1 MLLYLV
7 LLRNA
12 EGWIC
17 LQVFS
22 DAFSGHCRVRMQRG
36 LFSFL
41 CDLSQTHRIPTSPS
55 TKHSH
60 SHDLNLH
67 PTLSLPSTVCFSL
80 VLWIKDWN
88 CFFFSAQGL
97 QKLTAAL
104 CPNIP
109 QREENELKKPLYSV
123 LYLLTPL
130 PCDTISQKDRNKK
143 SGDFF
148 HFARKTLQWKNV
160 QLAMQHYYTMAR
172 HSGQLQTLLPAF
184 DNNMTCVTLPPIYIA
199 CNSAPPPDGLCSNY
213 VPITVKGSIFT
224 ASAG

>member
-22 DAFSGHCRVRMQRG
+22 DAFSGHCRVRMRRG

-41 CDLSQTHRIPTSPS
+41 CDLSQTPGSPHLLQAFTQPWPQLS
-55 TKHSH
+55 S
-60 SHDLNLH
+60 N
-67 PTLSLPSTVCFSL
+67 SLPSLHC
-80 VLWIKDWN
+80 VLLISVLDKGLDL
-88 CFFFSAQGL
+88 FFFSAQGL

-104 CPNIP
+104 CPHIP

-123 LYLLTPL
+123 LYSLTPL
-130 PCDTISQKDRNKK
+130 SCDTISQKDRNKN
-143 SGDFF
+143 SGNFF
-148 HFARKTLQWKNV
+148 RFARKTKHHITMTTPQCKNV

-172 HSGQLQTLLPAF
+172 HSRQLQTLLPAF
-184 DNNMTCVTLPPIYIA
+184 DNNITCVT
-199 CNSAPPPDGLCSNY
+199 
-213 VPITVKGSIFT
+213 
-224 ASAG
+224 